1 MEVGENINMKKERIK
16 MRKNICAL
24 FVVLLIL
31 LMMGCAATTKDAVDV
46 EIKNDSTEVSVDS
59 ENETTESST
68 TEKETVDENTDT
80 PENTEDNKEESEQE
94 PELSEEEK
102 HAALLE
108 KINTQQETCKMLNDM
123 NTGNKYSCFYDEST
137 NTFTYN
143 MDVSGAA
150 DFVPS
155 DAFNDLIN
163 STDFSASSNHEYLGI
178 DCYSNFLD
186 GTIVLYSSLN
196 GQRNDDLTLVRLSPD
211 DTEPTFGQKNA
222 LSSAESY
229 LAISAFSHSKL
240 IQQLEYEGYSS
251 EEATYAADRCGAN
264 WCEQAAKS
272 AEAYLKISAFSKDRL
287 IQQLEYEG
295 FTPTQASYGVAK
307 NGYLG

>member
-1 MEVGENINMKKERIK
+1 MRAISNSSTAPIPQPCFWGKNQHRESEKFEKERRQGKCI
-16 MRKNICAL
+16 L
-24 FVVLLIL
+24 YLLL
-31 LMMGCAATTKDAVDV
+31 LYRIVFS
-46 EIKNDSTEVSVDS
+46 EDS

-123 NTGNKYSCFYDEST
+123 NMGNKYSCFYDEST

-163 STDFSASSNHEYLGI
+163 STDFSASSNHI
-178 DCYSNFLD
+178 
-186 GTIVLYSSLN
+186 
-196 GQRNDDLTLVRLSPD
+196 
-211 DTEPTFGQKNA
+211 
-222 LSSAESY
+222 
-229 LAISAFSHSKL
+229 
-240 IQQLEYEGYSS
+240 
-251 EEATYAADRCGAN
+251 
-264 WCEQAAKS
+264 
-272 AEAYLKISAFSKDRL
+272 
-287 IQQLEYEG
+287 
-295 FTPTQASYGVAK
+295 
-307 NGYLG
+307 

>member
-1 MEVGENINMKKERIK
+1 

-46 EIKNDSTEVSVDS
+46 ETKNDSTEVSVDS

-295 FTPTQASYGVAK
+295 FTPAQAAGAVKIYAQI
-307 NGYLG
+307 YLQAPAE

>member
-1 MEVGENINMKKERIK
+1 

-31 LMMGCAATTKDAVDV
+31 LMMGCAAATKDAVDV
-46 EIKNDSTEVSVDS
+46 ETKNDSTEVGVDS

-68 TEKETVDENTDT
+68 AEKETVDENTDT
-80 PENTEDNKEESEQE
+80 LENTEDNKEESEQE

-123 NTGNKYSCFYDEST
+123 NTGNKYSCFYDEKT

-143 MDVSGAA
+143 MEIAGA
-150 DFVPS
+150 S
-155 DAFNDLIN
+155 DYMGFDSFNDLVN
-163 STDFSASSNHEYLGI
+163 STNYSASSNHEYLEI

-186 GTIVLYSSLN
+186 GTVVLYSSLN
-196 GQRNDDLTLVRLSPD
+196 GQKNDDLTLVKLSPD

-222 LSSAESY
+222 LRSAESY

-272 AEAYLKISAFSKDRL
+272 AEAYLKISAFSQDRL

-295 FTPTQASYGVAK
+295 FTPAYGVAK

>member
-1 MEVGENINMKKERIK
+1 

-123 NTGNKYSCFYDEST
+123 NMGNKYSCFYDEST

-178 DCYSNFLD
+178 DCYSNFSSY
-186 GTIVLYSSLN
+186 IKQNSSLIA
-196 GQRNDDLTLVRLSPD
+196 TV
-211 DTEPTFGQKNA
+211 
-222 LSSAESY
+222 
-229 LAISAFSHSKL
+229 ISFRSIRILDFPSQSFVHVP
-240 IQQLEYEGYSS
+240 
-251 EEATYAADRCGAN
+251 N
-264 WCEQAAKS
+264 
-272 AEAYLKISAFSKDRL
+272 KISIP
-287 IQQLEYEG
+287 IQAL
-295 FTPTQASYGVAK
+295 
-307 NGYLG
+307 NL

>member
-1 MEVGENINMKKERIK
+1 

-123 NTGNKYSCFYDEST
+123 NMGNKYSCFYDEST

-155 DAFNDLIN
+155 DTFNDLIN

-295 FTPTQASYGVAK
+295 FTPAQAAYGVAK